1 MRFLLLLLLLLGKSK
16 SLGKTRKT
24 ENQDVGTALG
34 DVAKLRKAIIGL
46 NQRITVLE
54 EARG

>member
-1 MRFLLLLLLLLGKSK
+1 MRFLLLLLLFLGKSK

-24 ENQDVGTALG
+24 ENQDVETALG